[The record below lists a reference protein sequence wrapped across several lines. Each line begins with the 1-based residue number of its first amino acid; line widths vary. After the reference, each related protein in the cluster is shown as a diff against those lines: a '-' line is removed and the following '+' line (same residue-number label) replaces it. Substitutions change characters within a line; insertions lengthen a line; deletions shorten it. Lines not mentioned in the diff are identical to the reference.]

1 VIVASGGYVVGSG
14 HRTQRPPENKSF
26 TRFLLLKV
34 DWFYF
39 IHGGVNVM
47 RRKSKIR
54 SAVFS
59 LAVCAGIFCAWC
71 CVLLMAG
78 EYYSAQRK
86 LNVSKQELQ
95 TWEACR
101 STKPSYFRSNAEAVS
116 ACLKNFN
123 EARENRWMSLPK
135 EQLVGLFVLAAVA
148 SAVGGG
154 LATWAVV
161 WLVFLSIYRLLRLLA
176 CCFMRHPGR
185 QVNS

>member
-1 VIVASGGYVVGSG
+1 
-14 HRTQRPPENKSF
+14 
-26 TRFLLLKV
+26 
-34 DWFYF
+34 
-39 IHGGVNVM
+39 M

-71 CVLLMAG
+71 CVLLMSG
-78 EYYSAQRK
+78 EYYSARRK

-101 STKPSYFRSNAEAVS
+101 NTKPSYFKSNAEAVS
-116 ACLKNFN
+116 TCLKNFN
-123 EARENRWMSLPK
+123 EARDNRWISLPK
-135 EQLVGLFVLAAVA
+135 EQLIGLFVLAAVG

-161 WLVFLSIYRLLRLLA
+161 WLICLSVYKFVRLLA
-176 CCFMRHPGR
+176 SCFLRHPGR